1 MVTISLWRPDMTIA
15 TNSAEEWFLTPVK
28 VGNNRHKKKQVKNR
42 LFFREERVNGS
53 LYIPETEGPDLTKKS
68 RPMEHETT

>member
-1 MVTISLWRPDMTIA
+1 MTIA

-53 LYIPETEGPDLTKKS
+53 LYIPETYHRGSGPDKKKS
-68 RPMEHETT
+68 SHRT